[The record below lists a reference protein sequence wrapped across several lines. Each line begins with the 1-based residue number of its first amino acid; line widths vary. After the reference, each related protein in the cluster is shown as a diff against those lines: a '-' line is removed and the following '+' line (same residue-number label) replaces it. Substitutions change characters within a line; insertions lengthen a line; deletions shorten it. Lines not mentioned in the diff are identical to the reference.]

1 MTALRR
7 AEGREALRRAPGD
20 YTGRIPN
27 RVRRRSPAALAA
39 YELPLGLMGFPGVGW
54 LFAGFPFT
62 ASILLCAGPA
72 LAWAVIPIAFSP
84 FGQGPL
90 REVGWKVEL
99 AWLPAS
105 ALVSSV
111 AR

>member
-39 YELPLGLMGFPGVGW
+39 YELPLGVMGFPGVGW

-62 ASILLCAGPA
+62 ASILLLGGPA
-72 LAWAVIPIAFSP
+72 FTWAVIP
-84 FGQGPL
+84 
-90 REVGWKVEL
+90 W
-99 AWLPAS
+99 
-105 ALVSSV
+105 
-111 AR
+111 